1 MMPEAHTVNGG
12 IIETTKRFVMDR
24 NGIGFFK
31 AILESY
37 EDIAVFSV
45 VDGRTGLIEII
56 YPSYFEKDIVAIIQD
71 MKNYGI
77 NFEEAGN
84 V

>member
-1 MMPEAHTVNGG
+1 MIPEAEMVSDNLF
-12 IIETTKRFVMDR
+12 EVTKRFVIDR
-24 NGIGFFK
+24 KDIGFFK

-45 VDGRTGLIEII
+45 VDGKAGLIEII
-56 YPSYFEKDIVAIIQD
+56 YPYHFEHDIFAIIQD

-77 NFEEAGN
+77 DFKEAGN

>member
-1 MMPEAHTVNGG
+1 MSEAHAVNGG
-12 IIETTKRFVMDR
+12 IIEITKRFVMDR

-37 EDIAVFSV
+37 EDMAVFSV
-45 VDGRTGLIEII
+45 VDGRAGLIEII
-56 YPSYFEKDIVAIIQD
+56 YPSYFEKDIIAIIQD

>member
-1 MMPEAHTVNGG
+1 MMSEADTMSGG

-24 NGIGFFK
+24 KGIGFFK

-56 YPSYFEKDIVAIIQD
+56 YPSYFEKDIIGIVQD

-77 NFEEAGN
+77 NFKEAGN